1 MACHARRLRA
11 LCATKSDGSLD
22 IDAISAL
29 PFIVFEHIDESP
41 HVIEH
46 VLSFHP
52 KRVIRLP
59 SIPLIASYV
68 EQGIGA
74 AIVPDADLKLF
85 HEHTKVYPMPNSF
98 MEARLMRMNSSNSP
112 TMVRFWRESSFR
124 QKKNS
129 FLKNAK
135 TLWNPRETKA
145 FFCVKE
151 KRG

>member
-85 HEHTKVYPMPNSF
+85 HEHTKVYPM
-98 MEARLMRMNSSNSP
+98 RQKR
-112 TMVRFWRESSFR
+112 TMVGELLEFIRI
-124 QKKNS
+124 
-129 FLKNAK
+129 
-135 TLWNPRETKA
+135 
-145 FFCVKE
+145 
-151 KRG
+151 KRASMKLLGMG

>member
-1 MACHARRLRA
+1 MVSDRYKVTRE
-11 LCATKSDGSLD
+11 DGSLD
-22 IDAISAL
+22 TEAVSAL
-29 PFIVFEHIDESP
+29 PFIIFEHIDESP

-112 TMVRFWRESSFR
+112 TMVRFWRMV
-124 QKKNS
+124 
-129 FLKNAK
+129 
-135 TLWNPRETKA
+135 REL
-145 FFCVKE
+145 FPPKE
-151 KRG
+151 E

>member
-74 AIVPDADLKLF
+74 TIVPDADLKLF

-112 TMVRFWRESSFR
+112 TMVRFWRM
-124 QKKNS
+124 
-129 FLKNAK
+129 A
-135 TLWNPRETKA
+135 REL
-145 FFCVKE
+145 FPPKE
-151 KRG
+151 E